1 MTVVWHCGRVTAKT
15 GANLSMTIRGSC
27 GDTFRGLIKGTS
39 RVLCP
44 ISVDDDLVY
53 PVSLDVTVGSLA
65 SLIALEG
72 TIGNCGGV
80 GGRVRVYSL
89 NEASAVDFDS
99 SEPGGLCFPAA
110 RGARRASEYDGDGE
124 LEEFLGNQR
133 DVEKVRHGCEME
145 GAQQGESKRRRRATF
160 GAGRL
165 RWQSLGQFS
174 ETQCGSMS
182 APPALPIPP
191 APIR

>member
-1 MTVVWHCGRVTAKT
+1 MAVVWHCGRVTTKT

-27 GDTFRGLIKGTS
+27 GDTFRGLIKGAS

-44 ISVDDDLVY
+44 ISVDDDLVH
-53 PVSLDVTVGSLA
+53 PVSLDVITGSLA

-72 TIGNCGGV
+72 AIGNCGGV
-80 GGRVRVYSL
+80 GRRVRVYSL

-99 SEPGGLCFPAA
+99 SEPGGLCFPA
-110 RGARRASEYDGDGE
+110 RGVRWASERDGGGE
-124 LEEFLGNQR
+124 LEELLGDRR
-133 DVEKVRHGCEME
+133 DVEKVSHGCEMG

-160 GAGRL
+160 GGGCL
-165 RWQSLGQFS
+165 RWQSPGQFS
-174 ETQCGSMS
+174 EMQCGSMS